1 MKQPP
6 LVSTIE
12 RRLLVNYRVDPQ
24 AAARLLPAPLRPQ
37 LVRGYAVV
45 GICLLRL
52 GEVRPDRVPRA
63 LGLGS
68 ENAAHRFAVEWD
80 GPHGV
85 ETGVYIPR
93 RDTASRLN
101 AWVGGR
107 LFPGEHHLAHFEVSE
122 TPDELNVA
130 YTTADRTTRVDVAV
144 SVVDDL
150 HGSDLFADLDEASD
164 FFRRG
169 SSGYSATT
177 SGVRLDGLQLQTDAW
192 KVSACQIRHGASTFF
207 DDPDHFPAGS
217 ATLDCA
223 LVMRNLPARW
233 RPLPTMAI
241 TPIPLREDFAADGH
255 VVG

>member
-1 MKQPP
+1 MRQPP
-6 LVSTIE
+6 LSSTIE

-37 LVRGYAVV
+37 LVRGYAVA

-52 GEVRPDRVPRA
+52 GDVRPDRFPRA
-63 LGLGS
+63 IGLGS

-101 AWVGGR
+101 AWAGGR
-107 LFPGEHHLAHFEVSE
+107 LFPGEHHRAHFEVSE

-130 YTTADRTTRVDVAV
+130 YTTKDRTTQVNVAV
-144 SVVDDL
+144 TVVDDL
-150 HGSDLFADLDEASD
+150 PGSDLFADLDEASD

-169 SSGYSATT
+169 SAGYSATT
-177 SGVRLDGLQLQTDAW
+177 AGHRLDGMQLQTDAW
-192 KVSACQIRHGASTFF
+192 KVSACQVRHGASTFF
-207 DDPDHFPAGS
+207 DDPDRFPAGT
-217 ATLDCA
+217 AVLDCA
-223 LVMRNLPARW
+223 LLMRNLPAHW
-233 RPLPTMAI
+233 QPLPSMAAA
-241 TPIPLREDFAADGH
+241 PRVPEDIGETARTF
-255 VVG
+255 